1 MSVIAQ
7 NTGLRGLRVVGFV
20 RDVMRTAAQ
29 YRLYRKTLLELQ
41 SLSDHELSDLG
52 LNRSA
57 LRSVA
62 YGSVYNG

>member
-7 NTGLRGLRVVGFV
+7 NANLRGLRLTGFF
-20 RDVMRTAAQ
+20 RDVVKSAAQ
-29 YRLYRKTLLELQ
+29 YRLYRKTLAELQ
-41 SLSDHELSDLG
+41 SLSDHELTDLG

-62 YGSVYNG
+62 YGSVYTG